1 MIIREQAK
9 LSFFFDP
16 SDAVRYFEGRG
27 AGESARQAGTPIPSR
42 CEVEEY
48 PEHSSTVDY
57 YSFFI
62 DRIVFFFLNVCIKYN
77 KL

>member
-1 MIIREQAK
+1 MGGEEVPRE
-9 LSFFFDP
+9 
-16 SDAVRYFEGRG
+16 G
-27 AGESARQAGTPIPSR
+27 AFGNQPFRL
-42 CEVEEY
+42 EVEEY
-48 PEHSSTVDY
+48 PEHSSTVDN

>member
-1 MIIREQAK
+1 MQGGRLDKPGKLGLNPGKGGAK
-9 LSFFFDP
+9 VP
-16 SDAVRYFEGRG
+16 
-27 AGESARQAGTPIPSR
+27 GEETVGHQPFR